1 MKLSNYYNKVTSKKW
16 LKFLFNLK
24 IFIGTIS
31 GAAYFQDQKDF
42 AFWLLVA
49 GGIIDLIVNSFG
61 PDDTD
66 PNALLNKTSKSFLL
80 VFLLSF
86 CFMFQT
92 GCQSKRQSVS
102 SSSNDSTWINYK
114 LSKLKVSGGAVKGS
128 PLNLDSLRNALKI
141 GVDSTGKT
149 IYREM
154 QPIYFNDTSG
164 SAMLKLWVDQFGN
177 IQTECIAK
185 DKLIDILTA
194 EVNRLRSEVKNTI
207 TTEPKTPKWNIV
219 LISVLSTLLII
230 SLLINLF
237 KR

>member
-1 MKLSNYYNKVTSKKW
+1 MKLSNYYNKPTSKKW

-24 IFIGTIS
+24 IFLGSI
-31 GAAYFQDQKDF
+31 AATSYIQNEKDL
-42 AFWLLVA
+42 AFWILCV
-49 GGIIDLIVNSFG
+49 GGIIDLIVNTFG

-92 GCQSKRQSVS
+92 GCQLKRQSVS
-102 SSSNDSTWINYK
+102 NSRIDSTWVNYK
-114 LSKLKVSGGAVKGS
+114 LTKLKVPGGSVQGK

-141 GVDSTGKT
+141 GVDSAGKT

-154 QPIYFNDTSG
+154 QPIYFNDTSE
-164 SAMLKLWVDQFGN
+164 SAMLKLWIDQFGN

-194 EVNRLRSEVKNTI
+194 EVNKLRRELKETVTK
-207 TTEPKTPKWNIV
+207 EPETPKWNMI

-230 SLLINLF
+230 SLLINFL